1 MELDVHTIERA
12 LELDEKEAEAIKTN
26 ETLMLTVGTA
36 TTVGVVSSV
45 KDNVIHA
52 PLKLPVCAEEG
63 QKVAI
68 SKRIG
73 GRWRLIGYGEI
84 K

>member
-1 MELDVHTIERA
+1 MKWFWTFI
-12 LELDEKEAEAIKTN
+12 
-26 ETLMLTVGTA
+26 A
-36 TTVGVVSSV
+36 TTVGIVTSAR
-45 KDNVIHA
+45 DNVLEA
-52 PLKLPVCAEEG
+52 TLKLPVCAEEG

>member
-1 MELDVHTIERA
+1 E
-12 LELDEKEAEAIKTN
+12 
-26 ETLMLTVGTA
+26 
-36 TTVGVVSSV
+36 
-45 KDNVIHA
+45 A
-52 PLKLPVCAEEG
+52 PLKLPVCEEEG